1 MDIVCLNAVFYLCIM
16 FIKVIKKKNAKEGK
30 IFYQFMLAQNS
41 RIGKKVK
48 QSSILSLGSD
58 IELLNPE
65 IKNEVLAILKD
76 KILGQELVFPILNPL
91 SNTLANSYYEKFQ
104 IKFGS
109 DQDYSQVVS
118 SPPKHDGSDYQE
130 IDVAS
135 IDVVAS
141 KSFGTENICNL
152 MYERLGFDQIFR
164 GLNWS
169 ESDIKMAQLSI
180 LSRTVFSASE
190 HKTAQILRDNSA
202 LTTIIGYDK
211 SINHRDLYPI
221 LDKLH
226 DFQMQ
231 IDKALYT
238 NINTIFNIDQ
248 SIVIYDLS
256 NLYFEG
262 RKANSEIAKFGRSKE
277 KRYDCKQVVFTGII
291 DSKGFIKHSRIYQ
304 GNMADSKTIE
314 MLIQDFELQGVNI
327 KGITA
332 VIDAGFATEDNLE
345 LISSKQMKYVA
356 VARNKIK
363 NYEINPEKELVK
375 VLDNNGNSI
384 ELQVFKSDK
393 HSDNWMYVKS
403 EQKRIKENSMSEKL
417 EQVYIEELQNLNQG
431 LSKKGTVKKALK
443 VSERLGRIK
452 QKHKLVSGRYQVD
465 IQIYNEKATSISWKK
480 LLPKED
486 QNKQEGVYF
495 IRTNYQ
501 GIHEEKLW
509 KIYNIIREVESTFRC
524 LKSDLLIRPVY
535 HKTDI
540 KVKGHIYQTILSYQ
554 IVNAIRYYL
563 KENSINYDWQNIQR
577 ILSTQTLVQVKL
589 PTKTKNLTI
598 EKASKPIQEVKQIYD
613 ALNFKIERKTKK
625 IHVTYH

>member
-1 MDIVCLNAVFYLCIM
+1 M
-16 FIKVIKKKNAKEGK
+16 FIRAIKKKNAKEGK
-30 IFYQFMLAQNS
+30 VFYQFILAQSS

-48 QSSILSLGSD
+48 QSNILSLGSD
-58 IELLNPE
+58 IELLNSN
-65 IKNEVLAILKD
+65 IKNEVLALLKD
-76 KILGQELVFPILNPL
+76 KILGQKLVFPIDNPI
-91 SNTLANSYYEKFQ
+91 SNSLANKYFEKFQ
-104 IKFGS
+104 VKFSGEQNY
-109 DQDYSQVVS
+109 DEVVS

-141 KSFGTENICNL
+141 KSFGAENICNL
-152 MYERLGFDQIFR
+152 MYERLGFEQIFK
-164 GLNWS
+164 GLDWS

-202 LTTIIGYDK
+202 LTTIIGFDK
-211 SINHRDLYPI
+211 VFTHRDLYPI

-238 NINTIFNIDQ
+238 NINNIFNIDQ

-291 DSKGFIKHSRIYQ
+291 DSKGFIKHSRIYE

-314 MLIQDFELQGVNI
+314 MLLNDFELQGVEI

-332 VIDAGFATEDNLE
+332 VIDAGFATEDNLK
-345 LISSKQMKYVA
+345 LIDSKQMNYVA

-363 NYEINPEKELVK
+363 NYEINPEKEVVK
-375 VLDNNGNSI
+375 VLDNNGNLI
-384 ELQVFKSDK
+384 DLQVFKSEN

-403 EQKRIKENSMSEKL
+403 EQKRIKENSMSDKL
-417 EQVYIEELQNLNQG
+417 EQVYIEELQNLNEG
-431 LSKKGTVKKALK
+431 LSKKGTIKNALK
-443 VSERLGRIK
+443 ISERIGRIK
-452 QKHKLVSGRYQVD
+452 QKNKLVSGRYQVD
-465 IQIYNEKATSISWKK
+465 IQVNEEKAAAISWTK

-501 GIHEEKLW
+501 DVHEEKLW

-540 KVKGHIYQTILSYQ
+540 RVKGHIYQTILSYQ

-563 KENSINYDWQNIQR
+563 KESKINYDWKNIQR

-598 EKASKPIQEVKQIYD
+598 EKPSKPIEEVKQIYD

>member
-1 MDIVCLNAVFYLCIM
+1 MNSVYLKGILYICKM
-16 FIKVIKKKNAKEGK
+16 FIRVIKKQNSKEGK
-30 IFYQFMLAQNS
+30 VFYQFMLAQNS
-41 RIGKKVK
+41 RINGKVK
-48 QSSILSLGSD
+48 QSNILSLGSD
-58 IELLNPE
+58 IELLNID
-65 IKNEVLAILKD
+65 IKNEVLFLLKA
-76 KILGQELVFPILNPL
+76 KIFGQELAFPIQNKT
-91 SNTLANSYYEKFQ
+91 SIDLATKYFEKFQ
-104 IKFGS
+104 IKFA
-109 DQDYSQVVS
+109 DNLDYSQVVS

-141 KSFGTENICNL
+141 KSFGAENICNF
-152 MYERLGFDQIFR
+152 MYEKLGFEQIFKD
-164 GLNWS
+164 LDWS

-202 LTTIIGYDK
+202 LTTIIDFNK
-211 SINHRDLYPI
+211 SFTHRDLYPI

-231 IDKALYT
+231 IDKKLYS
-238 NINTIFNIDQ
+238 NINSIFNIDQ

-262 RKANSEIAKFGRSKE
+262 RKADSEIAQFGRSKE
-277 KRYDCKQVVFTGII
+277 KRHDCKQVVFTGII
-291 DSKGFIKHSRIYQ
+291 DSKGFIKHSKIYQ
-304 GNMADSKTIE
+304 GNMSDSKTIE
-314 MLIQDFELQGVNI
+314 MLLTDFALQGVEVKDVTI
-327 KGITA
+327 
-332 VIDAGFATEDNLE
+332 VMDAGFATEDNLK
-345 LISSKQMKYVA
+345 LINSKEMKYVA

-363 NYEINPEKELVK
+363 NYEINPENELVK

-384 ELQVFKSDK
+384 DLQIFKSEK

-417 EQVYIEELQNLNQG
+417 EKLYLEELQNLSDG
-431 LSKKGTVKKALK
+431 LSKKRTLKNALK
-443 VSERLGRIK
+443 ISERLGRLK
-452 QKHKLVSGRYQVD
+452 QKHKLVSSRYQID
-465 IQIYNEKATSISWKK
+465 IQINNEIATSINWSK
-480 LLPKED
+480 LVPNEN

-501 GIHEEKLW
+501 NVKEDKLW
-509 KIYNIIREVESTFRC
+509 EIYNIIREVESTFRC

-540 KVKGHIYQTILSYQ
+540 KIKGHIYQTILSYQ
-554 IVNAIRYYL
+554 IVNAIRFYL
-563 KENSINYDWQNIQR
+563 KEAGMNYDWQNILR
-577 ILSTQTLVQVKL
+577 ILGTQTLVQVKL

-598 EKASKPIQEVKQIYD
+598 EKPSKPIEEVKNIYD
-613 ALNFKIERKTKK
+613 CLKFKIFRKTKK
-625 IHVTYH
+625 VHVVYH